1 MEQVQE
7 QARTVPVT
15 FAAWLLQSVAF
26 VQRSDAAVGL
36 GERVSVAERVDVCV
50 CVRVLVP
57 DEVSDA
63 VCDRERVRV
72 IVGGGV
78 AVSVA
83 ECDSDRERVTVGGGV
98 TVSVAEC
105 DRERVPVIVGGS
117 VRVLVPDEVSDAV
130 CDSVRDAVGDCVLVA
145 VCVVVYVRD
154 AVGVSVA
161 RFLCV

>member
-1 MEQVQE
+1 MQVQE
-7 QARTVPVT
+7 PAVPET
-15 FAAWLLQSVAF
+15 LDAWLLQSVAF
-26 VQRSDAAVGL
+26 VQRSDDAVGL
-36 GERVSVAERVDVCV
+36 GERVSVAGRVDVCV

-98 TVSVAEC
+98 TVSVAVC

-130 CDSVRDAVGDCVLVA
+130 CDSDSVRDAVGDCVLVA